1 MSRKWEGKPQIGRKY
16 LQKTM
21 SDKGLLSKIYK
32 EHFKLNKKK
41 MNNSIKKWRKIMK
54 RQVIKEGIHMASKHM
69 KRCSTSYVVREL
81 KIKTTVWYHYTPI
94 EMTKTQ
100 STENTDVDV
109 EQQEFSFIAGG
120 NATWYSNFGTQFGSS
135 LQN

>member
-1 MSRKWEGKPQIGRKY
+1 M
-16 LQKTM
+16 QKTM

-32 EHFKLNKKK
+32 EQFKLNKKK

-81 KIKTTVWYHYTPI
+81 KIKTTV
-94 EMTKTQ
+94 
-100 STENTDVDV
+100 
-109 EQQEFSFIAGG
+109 
-120 NATWYSNFGTQFGSS
+120 
-135 LQN
+135 